1 MGRRKSAPQT
11 APSTVDEAIDTIGRY
26 LGKIAV
32 VDEARADADAAIA
45 AIQAQRDQFVAPL
58 LIEIEDLFLQ
68 LRAWWAVAA
77 PAMTKGKRKSIE
89 LAGALIGERTTPPS
103 LKLPKGKK
111 VGEMVSDLL
120 AALAGDFLVTKHSL
134 DKPAIIKALRAQIDP
149 EDDELAIERRDQ
161 QILRDKLKLTVSQ
174 RDEFFIDRAAP
185 KDPDPET
192 VPVPAPAIAEA
203 RS

>member
-32 VDEARADADAAIA
+32 IDEAKADADAAIA
-45 AIQAQRDQFVAPL
+45 AIQAERDQLVAPL
-58 LIEIEDLFLQ
+58 NVEIEDLFLQ

-111 VGEMVSDLL
+111 VDEMVSDLL
-120 AALAGDFLVTKHSL
+120 AALAGDFLVTRHSL

-185 KDPDPET
+185 KDPDPEI
-192 VPVPAPAIAEA
+192 VAAPAPAIAEA